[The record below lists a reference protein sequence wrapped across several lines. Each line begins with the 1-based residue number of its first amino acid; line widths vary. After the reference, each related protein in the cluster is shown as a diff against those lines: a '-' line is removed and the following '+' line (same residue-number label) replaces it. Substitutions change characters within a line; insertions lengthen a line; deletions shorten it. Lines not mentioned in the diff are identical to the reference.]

1 MEDGRSPLRHV
12 HVCFLLHKNNAH
24 VNQQNNEGLTS
35 LVLASSFGQIEV
47 CECLLQANAA
57 IDIKDDHGEDALFY
71 AV

>member
-1 MEDGRSPLRHV
+1 MFTYTF
-12 HVCFLLHKNNAH
+12 CYHKNKAH
-24 VNQQNNEGLTS
+24 VDQQNNEGLTS
-35 LVLASSFGQIEV
+35 LILASSFGQIEV